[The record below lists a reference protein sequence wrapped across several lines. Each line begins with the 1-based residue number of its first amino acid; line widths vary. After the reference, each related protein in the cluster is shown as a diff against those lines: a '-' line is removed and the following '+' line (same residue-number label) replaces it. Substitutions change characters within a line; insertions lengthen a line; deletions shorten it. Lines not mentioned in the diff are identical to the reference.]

1 MNVLEV
7 YLAKHCLGYEEA
19 LRLTEEIE
27 QSFSGIEVKVIMLDD
42 LAEGD
47 LPDIPATPAYFL
59 NGRLLFLGNSRLE
72 ELLSKVA
79 SLGQDKGGNYE

>member
-7 YLAKHCLGYEEA
+7 YLAKHCLGYEEV

-47 LPDIPATPAYFL
+47 LPDIPATPSYFL
-59 NGRLLFLGNSRLE
+59 NDSLRFSCIFLFCHKLILLIYFNE
-72 ELLSKVA
+72 I
-79 SLGQDKGGNYE
+79 